1 MRAQSCVAAAF
12 TRHMII
18 QSSSQ
23 GAVQSTEVVSHHFS
37 SFVLSRRAVR
47 PHVHGVVTHRAHT
60 HGHVLS
66 CRAARRTLD
75 TTRLSRQTVSNAI
88 AIYLGGALALLLPSI
103 VAQLQCAAGDCS
115 VLHRVCK
122 AVQCRVNHLY
132 RGRSLAASS
141 LLGLSVRFGFREFIL
156 GGGRVSLT
164 SPCWPQELGG
174 GGGSTSQGTSVG
186 SGQGGGDLGSALGDH
201 RGARAIP

>member
-1 MRAQSCVAAAF
+1 MRSQCCGAAAF
-12 TRHMII
+12 SLHMII

-47 PHVHGVVTHRAHT
+47 PHVHGRHNVVTRAHT

-103 VAQLQCAAGDCS
+103 VALQCAPLHCS
-115 VLHRVCK
+115 DLHRVCK
-122 AVQCRVNHLY
+122 PLQCRVKITYIEVAVWL
-132 RGRSLAASS
+132 RPS
-141 LLGLSVRFGFREFIL
+141 
-156 GGGRVSLT
+156 
-164 SPCWPQELGG
+164 
-174 GGGSTSQGTSVG
+174 
-186 SGQGGGDLGSALGDH
+186 
-201 RGARAIP
+201 

>member
-47 PHVHGVVTHRAHT
+47 LHVHGRHDVVTPAHT

-75 TTRLSRQTVSNAI
+75 TTRL
-88 AIYLGGALALLLPSI
+88 
-103 VAQLQCAAGDCS
+103 
-115 VLHRVCK
+115 
-122 AVQCRVNHLY
+122 
-132 RGRSLAASS
+132 
-141 LLGLSVRFGFREFIL
+141 
-156 GGGRVSLT
+156 
-164 SPCWPQELGG
+164 
-174 GGGSTSQGTSVG
+174 
-186 SGQGGGDLGSALGDH
+186 
-201 RGARAIP
+201 

>member
-1 MRAQSCVAAAF
+1 MRAQSCVAAAL

-47 PHVHGVVTHRAHT
+47 PHVHGGVTLRAQT

-103 VAQLQCAAGDCS
+103 VALQCAPPHCS
-115 VLHRVCK
+115 VLHRMCK
-122 AVQCRVNHLY
+122 ALQCRVNHLY
-132 RGRSLAASS
+132 RGRSLAAPPR
-141 LLGLSVRFGFREFIL
+141 LGLSVPE
-156 GGGRVSLT
+156 
-164 SPCWPQELGG
+164 Q
-174 GGGSTSQGTSVG
+174 QGL
-186 SGQGGGDLGSALGDH
+186 D
-201 RGARAIP
+201 

>member
-1 MRAQSCVAAAF
+1 MRSQCCGAAAF
-12 TRHMII
+12 SLHMII

-47 PHVHGVVTHRAHT
+47 PHVHGAVIRRAQT

-88 AIYLGGALALLLPSI
+88 AIYLGGARGSVALLHYNVRHCT
-103 VAQLQCAAGDCS
+103 VASCRGIARHCS
-115 VLHRVCK
+115 
-122 AVQCRVNHLY
+122 AV
-132 RGRSLAASS
+132 
-141 LLGLSVRFGFREFIL
+141 
-156 GGGRVSLT
+156 
-164 SPCWPQELGG
+164 
-174 GGGSTSQGTSVG
+174 
-186 SGQGGGDLGSALGDH
+186 
-201 RGARAIP
+201 